1 MRGKFSADKEYL
13 ILSPVFKT
21 DEWKGKQKLLRL
33 SDGELIDINLPRG
46 YSKFRVMDVREDRV
60 FISDEVNRIAV
71 CEMAQ

>member
-1 MRGKFSADKEYL
+1 M
-13 ILSPVFKT
+13 
-21 DEWKGKQKLLRL
+21 LRL
-33 SDGELIDINLPRG
+33 SDGELINVTLPRG